1 MIKIYESQYKGHQ
14 IKYNK
19 DTDQYEVIVNGFVDA
34 EFDTEDQA
42 RDWIANKED
51 TEAVDKFKSLFKNGR
66 RLSPGQID
74 NYLSFDEYRKC
85 DPDNVF
91 IAKFKTKK
99 DRVSG
104 EALAKKNGFKVITR
118 TDDDY
123 GDSRTPYWTI
133 FSI

>member
-1 MIKIYESQYKGHQ
+1 MGHKIE
-14 IKYNK
+14 YNK

-34 EFDTEDQA
+34 EFDTEEQA
-42 RDWIANKED
+42 RDWITNKYDED
-51 TEAVDKFKSLFKNGR
+51 ALNRFKSIFKNGR
-66 RLSPGQID
+66 RLTHGQID
-74 NYLSFDEYRKC
+74 NYLSFDEWAKC
-85 DPDNVF
+85 DDENTF

-104 EALAKKNGFKVITR
+104 EAIAKKNGFKVITR